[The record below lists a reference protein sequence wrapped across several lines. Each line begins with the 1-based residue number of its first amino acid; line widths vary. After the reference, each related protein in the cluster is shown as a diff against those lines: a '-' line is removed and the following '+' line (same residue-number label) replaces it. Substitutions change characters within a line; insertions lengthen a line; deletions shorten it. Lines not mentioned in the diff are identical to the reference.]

1 MKLRIE
7 TLTTLLMLTIILLTG
22 CSGCAQK
29 SKQQT
34 PIDAAPEAFKKAC
47 E

>member
-7 TLTTLLMLTIILLTG
+7 TLTTLLMLTVILLAG

-29 SKQQT
+29 QIEPTAEDEHTFQ
-34 PIDAAPEAFKKAC
+34 AY
-47 E
+47 